1 MKHEHVLP
9 SKPRASSTNR
19 SLACIMI
26 HPRINMNLRAKVQII
41 RLMKMRMMMVR
52 RDKILLFVTAVII
65 I

>member
-1 MKHEHVLP
+1 VKHEHVLP